1 MKRSVRRSRSE
12 RRGPVTYPAISLRQP
27 NADRVIRGEIGQDS
41 RSRPTRFRGW
51 ILLHASQ
58 TVAREEGA
66 GSDASELDRGKLLG
80 LVRLDDCVADGD
92 AWTYVWKSPRRFRTP
107 IPCRGHYSIP
117 FYVPAKLVAG
127 TPAAKVT
134 PGSLTDEG

>member
-1 MKRSVRRSRSE
+1 MPRRAKNN
-12 RRGPVTYPAISLRQP
+12 GFPAISLRQP
-27 NADRVIRGEIGQDS
+27 NADRVIRGERRRDS

-58 TVAREEGA
+58 TVAREDGA
-66 GSDASELDRGKLLG
+66 GSDASDLERGKLLG

-92 AWTYVWKSPRRFRTP
+92 SWTYVWKSPRRFRSA

-117 FYVPAKLVAG
+117 FYVPAKLLAG

-134 PGSLTDEG
+134 PGSLRSG